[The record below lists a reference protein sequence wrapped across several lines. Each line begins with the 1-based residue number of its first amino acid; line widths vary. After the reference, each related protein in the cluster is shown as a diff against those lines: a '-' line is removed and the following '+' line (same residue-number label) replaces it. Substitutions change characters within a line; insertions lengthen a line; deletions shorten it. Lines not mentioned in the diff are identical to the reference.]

1 VESLGGPIR
10 PSLLGPDYRA
20 TARSGQTAALRPLAK
35 EAAGLSGPSV
45 IVARVPY
52 AEIRLGNGDVY
63 TVEGTLDEVEKSL
76 SDAARSGQARL
87 AWFKQRTDG
96 AIGINP
102 AQVAA
107 LRASETSD

>member
-1 VESLGGPIR
+1 MARFVPHSWA
-10 PSLLGPDYRA
+10 DHRA
-20 TARSGQTAALRPLAK
+20 TARGGSDSSPPALAK
-35 EAAGLSGPSV
+35 EAAGLSQPSV

-63 TVEGTLDEVEKSL
+63 TVEGTLEEVEKSL